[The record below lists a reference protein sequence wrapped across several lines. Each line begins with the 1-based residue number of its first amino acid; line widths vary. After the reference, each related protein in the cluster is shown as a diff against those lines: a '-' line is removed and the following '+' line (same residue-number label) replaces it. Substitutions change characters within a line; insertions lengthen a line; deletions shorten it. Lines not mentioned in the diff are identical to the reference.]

1 MPQRDSTLGTFLVAL
16 VLCLV
21 CSTIVAVAAVKLKPR
36 QDYNK
41 ELDRKKNI
49 LLSAGLCEKS
59 ASASE
64 VDSVYEESI
73 VARLVNLETGGLV
86 SEGEVDLATYDE
98 KKAASD
104 KELQVAVHPKGALP
118 GIKFREPYAFV
129 YEIQKEG
136 QTDGYIVPI
145 YGKGLWSTLYGFIAV
160 GADHQTVRG
169 ITFYKHG
176 ETPGLGGEV
185 DNTRWKAL
193 WPGKQAYD
201 ENGNVALTVL
211 KGKAEADDA
220 HAIDGLSGATITT
233 KGVDNL
239 VKYWL
244 GPDAFGR
251 YLSQQ

>member
-1 MPQRDSTLGTFLVAL
+1 MPPRDSTLGTFMVAL

-21 CSTIVAVAAVKLKPR
+21 CSSIVAVAAVMLKPL

-59 ASASE
+59 ASAKD

-73 VARLVNLETGGLV
+73 VARLVNLETGELV
-86 SEGEVDLATYDE
+86 GEDIDPATYDA
-98 KKAASD
+98 KKAAKD
-104 KELQVAVHPKGALP
+104 ADLQVAVQPEGGLP

-129 YEIQKEG
+129 YEIQKSG
-136 QTDGYIVPI
+136 QTDGYILPI

-160 GADHQTVRG
+160 GADRQTVRG
-169 ITFYKHG
+169 ITFYAHA

-185 DNTRWKAL
+185 DNQRWKDL
-193 WPGKQAYD
+193 WPGKQAYA
-201 ENGNVALTVL
+201 ENGDVALTVL
-211 KGKAEADDA
+211 KGKAEADDP
-220 HAIDGLSGATITT
+220 HAVDGLSGATITT
-233 KGVDNL
+233 KGVDRL
-239 VKYWL
+239 VQYWI